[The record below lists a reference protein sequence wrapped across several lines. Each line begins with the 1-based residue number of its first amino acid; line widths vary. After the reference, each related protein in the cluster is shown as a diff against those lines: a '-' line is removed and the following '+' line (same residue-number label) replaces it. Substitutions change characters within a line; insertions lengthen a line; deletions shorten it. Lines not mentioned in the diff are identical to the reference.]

1 MGRRM
6 SGRPTA
12 LTVPAVR
19 RLDEL
24 RRTRRLSYL
33 KLAYLFRVNR
43 GTIEDALKRR
53 RGYAGVPK

>member
-1 MGRRM
+1 M